1 MMSHNDAETALLAGF
16 LCLAVDAAGDGSS
29 ARASARV
36 SEQSP
41 PAGLIERGRYLVHNV
56 AMCVQCHSPRDENGE
71 LIETALLTGA
81 PMPVKSPFPNRI
93 WATRT
98 PSLRG
103 LSFLSEANAMR
114 LLREGIAHTGKPP
127 DPPMPPFRMT
137 PEDAS
142 AVIAYLKS
150 LK

>member
-1 MMSHNDAETALLAGF
+1 MSHNDAETALLAGF
-16 LCLAVDAAGDGSS
+16 LCLAVAAAGDGSS

-36 SEQSP
+36 PEQSP

-93 WATRT
+93 WRQTQCGFCAKESRIPESLPILPCL
-98 PSLRG
+98 PS
-103 LSFLSEANAMR
+103 A
-114 LLREGIAHTGKPP
+114 
-127 DPPMPPFRMT
+127 
-137 PEDAS
+137 
-142 AVIAYLKS
+142 
-150 LK
+150 